1 MKFDLIHQTV
11 SPHANKLVVLT
22 TQWLPWLQT
31 NWRDSGNER
40 FALVLDITS
49 ACDSL
54 TWLHKSMKVPYCN
67 YEVHFNDSFTD
78 VLSVVSV

>member
-11 SPHANKLVVLT
+11 SPPANKLVVLT

-40 FALVLDITS
+40 FALVFDITS
-49 ACDSL
+49 VIPSPGYI
-54 TWLHKSMKVPYCN
+54 KSMKVPYCN
-67 YEVHFNDSFTD
+67 
-78 VLSVVSV
+78 